1 MSEINKSQAAAG
13 VINFG
18 EVVVTQDKKFKPREE
33 FNNLCQA
40 HLVSVEIKET
50 ETPKVDE
57 NGVASTYEYAG
68 IPVPTIVF
76 RYKEEP
82 VPDDEVD
89 RFYTDS
95 FRIVTTRKT
104 DGTAVDVKTFT
115 SLITEA
121 YRNCRHRLDAYIGCP
136 NFVEPGFPQPIDMN
150 ADINGRIAQWKA
162 FCEFF
167 VKAFNVGKEGKPVFL
182 DEKGEPIVVWMKL
195 LAHYGDRKYLC
206 TPGFVGQGYVERVI
220 NGKKPSIEILP
231 SETVELSK
239 DADKDEKPAGAAAEA
254 GVAMDYGSGQGVNA
268 DAINA
273 LKNRYA
279 GNGGTPGKY

>member
-1 MSEINKSQAAAG
+1 MSEVNKSQAAAG

-18 EVVVTQDKKFKPREE
+18 EVVVTQDKKFEE

-82 VPDDEVD
+82 VPGDEVD

-121 YRNCRHRLDAYIGCP
+121 YRNSRCLYRL
-136 NFVEPGFPQPIDMN
+136 
-150 ADINGRIAQWKA
+150 
-162 FCEFF
+162 
-167 VKAFNVGKEGKPVFL
+167 
-182 DEKGEPIVVWMKL
+182 
-195 LAHYGDRKYLC
+195 
-206 TPGFVGQGYVERVI
+206 
-220 NGKKPSIEILP
+220 S
-231 SETVELSK
+231 
-239 DADKDEKPAGAAAEA
+239 
-254 GVAMDYGSGQGVNA
+254 
-268 DAINA
+268 
-273 LKNRYA
+273 
-279 GNGGTPGKY
+279 

>member
-1 MSEINKSQAAAG
+1 
-13 VINFG
+13 
-18 EVVVTQDKKFKPREE
+18 
-33 FNNLCQA
+33 
-40 HLVSVEIKET
+40 
-50 ETPKVDE
+50 
-57 NGVASTYEYAG
+57 
-68 IPVPTIVF
+68 
-76 RYKEEP
+76 
-82 VPDDEVD
+82 
-89 RFYTDS
+89 
-95 FRIVTTRKT
+95 
-104 DGTAVDVKTFT
+104 
-115 SLITEA
+115 
-121 YRNCRHRLDAYIGCP
+121 
-136 NFVEPGFPQPIDMN
+136 MN

-167 VKAFNVGKEGKPVFL
+167 VKAFNVGKDGKPVFL

-231 SETVELSK
+231 GETVELSK
-239 DADKDEKPAGAAAEA
+239 DVDKDEKPAGPAAEA